1 MLERL
6 SDLGCREVI
15 DLDSGA
21 RIGAV
26 RDAVIDLQTGRVTA
40 IIVPGW
46 LRSLGLLGRDEEI
59 CVPWEAVRQ
68 VGEDLIFVRLRRRK
82 GGEGPVLEEN
92 LP

>member
-6 SDLGCREVI
+6 SDLSCRQVV

-40 IIVPGW
+40 LIVPGR
-46 LRSLGLLGRDEEI
+46 LRSLGLLGREEEI
-59 CVPWEAVRQ
+59 CVPWEAVRR
-68 VGEDLIFVRLRRRK
+68 VGEDLIFVRLRRK
-82 GGEGPVLEEN
+82 TDGEGTASEEN